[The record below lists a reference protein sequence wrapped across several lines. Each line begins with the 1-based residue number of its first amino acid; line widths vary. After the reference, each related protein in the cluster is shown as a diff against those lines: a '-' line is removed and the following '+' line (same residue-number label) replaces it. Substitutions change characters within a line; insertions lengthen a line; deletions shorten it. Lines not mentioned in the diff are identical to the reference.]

1 MILDSRTLVVVTL
14 LMALVMAAAHL
25 LTWHVNRGI
34 RSLRYAVVCDVLV
47 AVAVLLVAM
56 RGPEPSLWTMA
67 ATNAAFV
74 GAFVSIYLAIRSF
87 TKSHVPGSWVA
98 ALVMVYA
105 SLIALSIAAG
115 SINGR
120 LATATGFVCAM
131 CLLCGVD
138 LLRNARW
145 AVRTSAG
152 VVGLVFLGHAAFAGL
167 RSAFTILETPL
178 PDLLAPSMVQ
188 SLGFLEAIGAM
199 LAFGIGFIVM
209 TTERLQADLRQAAT
223 YDSLTGIFNRSAFL
237 ALAESTFARAHR
249 SGEAFALLLID
260 IDHFKRINDSFGHQ
274 AGDAVLRAFTAAVT
288 AELRQGDVFGR
299 YGGEEFCVLLPGT
312 RMEGA
317 LIVAERLRVAL
328 RDLLVEHEGNVIST
342 SVSIGAADTR
352 DAPHTFDEMLA
363 EADRALYRAKATGR
377 DRVVAAGLVAA

>member
-47 AVAVLLVAM
+47 AVAVLLVTM

-74 GAFVSIYLAIRSF
+74 GAYVSIYLAIRSF
-87 TKSHVPGSWVA
+87 TKSHVPGSWIV
-98 ALVMVYA
+98 ALVMVYV

-120 LATATGFVCAM
+120 LATATGFVCVM

-167 RSAFTILETPL
+167 RSASTILENPL

-274 AGDAVLRAFTAAVT
+274 AGDTVLRAFTAAVT

-312 RMEGA
+312 RMDGA
-317 LIVAERLRVAL
+317 LIVAERLRVTL

-342 SVSIGAADTR
+342 SVSIGAADTQ

-377 DRVVAAGLVAA
+377 DRVVAAGLVPA

>member
-1 MILDSRTLVVVTL
+1 MTIV
-14 LMALVMAAAHL
+14 
-25 LTWHVNRGI
+25 
-34 RSLRYAVVCDVLV
+34 
-47 AVAVLLVAM
+47 
-56 RGPEPSLWTMA
+56 

-87 TKSHVPGSWVA
+87 TKSHVPGSWIA
-98 ALVMVYA
+98 ALVVAYV
-105 SLIALSIAAG
+105 SLIAISNAAD

-120 LATATGFVCAM
+120 LAAATAFVCAI
-131 CLLCGVD
+131 CVLCGLD

-152 VVGLVFLGHAAFAGL
+152 IVGLVFLGHAAFAGL
-167 RSAFTILETPL
+167 RSASTILESPL
-178 PDLLAPSMVQ
+178 PDLLSPSTVQ

-237 ALAESTFARAHR
+237 ALAESTFARARR

-274 AGDAVLRAFTAAVT
+274 AGDTVLRAFTAAVT

-312 RMEGA
+312 RGDGA
-317 LIVAERLRVAL
+317 LTVAERLRITL
-328 RDLLVEHEGNVIST
+328 RDLLVEHEGNLIST
-342 SVSIGAADTR
+342 SVSIGAADTGG
-352 DAPHTFDEMLA
+352 APQSFDEMLA
-363 EADRALYRAKATGR
+363 EADKALYRAKATGR
-377 DRVVAAGLVAA
+377 DRVIAAGTRVDA